1 MKVSRNTAD
10 KRRGAAVVEMAVVSI
25 LLFMMLFG
33 IFEYCRLLYV
43 MHITHNAARD
53 TVRYA
58 VVHTSGGNMAG
69 EPLTISHADLVALLQ
84 SGQIGGSTIGSGMAG
99 MDKNLE
105 NCTVEIF
112 AVDPD
117 GLNQNP
123 PVIQPLSGSVW
134 SDAAFNQRIA
144 VRVSGNYRPVLPS
157 LLFMNSTV
165 PIQITVLSSSEAN

>member
-1 MKVSRNTAD
+1 MLIQQTEAK
-10 KRRGAAVVEMAVVSI
+10 KRRGAAVVEMALVSI

-43 MHITHNAARD
+43 MHVTHNAARD

-69 EPLTISHADLVALLQ
+69 EPTTISHADLVSMVQ
-84 SGQIGGSTIGSGMAG
+84 SGQIGNNVVGSGMAG
-99 MDKNLE
+99 MDGSLE
-105 NCTVEIF
+105 NCTIEIF
-112 AVDPD
+112 TVDPA

-123 PVIQPLSGSVW
+123 PVIQPLAGSNW
-134 SDAAFNQRIA
+134 NSAAFNQKIA
-144 VRVSGNYRPVLPS
+144 VRISGDYRPVLPS

-165 PIQITVLSSSEAN
+165 PVQVTVLAASEAN